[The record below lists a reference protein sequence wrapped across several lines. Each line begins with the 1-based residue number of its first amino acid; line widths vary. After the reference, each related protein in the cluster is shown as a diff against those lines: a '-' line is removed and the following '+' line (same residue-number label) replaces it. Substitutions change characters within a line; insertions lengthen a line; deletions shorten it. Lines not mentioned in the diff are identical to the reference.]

1 MNLFKYRILWLPLIL
16 FALIFCI
23 DKVFQIPFVK
33 DRTLLYKKVE
43 PDLYS
48 SRHDLLNLMIQ
59 NSLQNHKKIGV
70 ILGSSRSAEFDTLE
84 INKLLKNTDTY
95 NFSVPMGGIA
105 HAYYFASK
113 ILNSGIKPAFLM
125 VEADRVNF
133 GQPSLSFAIDYGFDP
148 VFVFKN
154 TNLLDPDNPTNGGFR
169 PDEADT
175 YFLKESFALYRYPV
189 DFANIIQNYKP
200 LPTANK
206 TEKLNHLE
214 FRWANRKLQQISN
227 QEHLGAIP
235 NPLKLEADDEHLQKD
250 AELVKGRVFGDGS
263 VSKTQLLFFYRLLA
277 LAQKN
282 EIPILFYKPVVS
294 FQFQKII
301 QETDKDFQTSVIQH
315 EIEVRNK
322 ANQKQLLFYANPE
335 ANSPL
340 KCRAFVDALH
350 LSGACYSEL
359 TEKVFKPLQPL
370 F

>member
-1 MNLFKYRILWLPLIL
+1 MDLFKHRILWTPLIL
-16 FALIFCI
+16 FGFIFLV
-23 DKVFQIPFVK
+23 DKVFQIDYVK
-33 DRTLLYKKVE
+33 DRTLLFKKVE

-48 SRHDLLNLMIQ
+48 SRQDLLNIMIQ
-59 NSLQNHKKIGV
+59 NSKKSDKKIGV

-84 INKLLKNTDTY
+84 IGRLLQNTDTY

-105 HAYYFASK
+105 HAYYYATK
-113 ILNSGIKPAFLM
+113 ILNSNIRPAFFM

-148 VFVFKN
+148 SFVLKN
-154 TNLLDPDNPTNGGFR
+154 TNLLNPDNLQNGGFR

-200 LPTANK
+200 LPALPSDK
-206 TEKLNHLE
+206 TKKANHLE

-235 NPLKLEADDEHLQKD
+235 NPLKIEATDEQLQKD

-263 VSKTQLLFFYRLLA
+263 TSKTQLLFFKRLLDI
-277 LAQKN
+277 AQKN

-294 FQFQKII
+294 YQFQKII
-301 QETDKDFQTSVIQH
+301 QETDAGFQQSVIQ
-315 EIEVRNK
+315 
-322 ANQKQLLFYANPE
+322 
-335 ANSPL
+335 
-340 KCRAFVDALH
+340 
-350 LSGACYSEL
+350 
-359 TEKVFKPLQPL
+359 
-370 F
+370 